1 MKLLMKF
8 GMAALAAVLCAGGV
22 RADVDLDTGIYL
34 YWMVGDTYAKSEGGP
49 GEGWTFQVA
58 KLVATTER
66 GVRVEIGAAAGGV
79 YAQASDPKATAP
91 DAVSSFAGGPLKAVL
106 PLGDSSPA
114 IKEFYVEFYSYNASG
129 EFDLLGYS
137 DPTSWA
143 DVYQSITDFRHDRDP
158 HLATGTFTPSGY
170 NVPEPSSSLL
180 LLVGGALLA
189 LRRRRRG

>member
-1 MKLLMKF
+1 MKQLMKF
-8 GMAALAAVLCAGGV
+8 GMAALAALLCAGGV
-22 RADVDLDTGIYL
+22 RADVDTGIYM

-49 GEGWTFQVA
+49 GDGWTFQVA
-58 KLVATTER
+58 KLVATTE
-66 GVRVEIGAAAGGV
+66 GGDRVEIGAAAGGV
-79 YAQASDPKATAP
+79 YAQASDPNATAP
-91 DAVSSFAGGPLKAVL
+91 DAVSSFAGGRPLKAVL
-106 PLGDSSPA
+106 PLGDSSAA
-114 IKEFYVEFYSYNASG
+114 IKEFYVEFYSYNAPG

-143 DVYQSITDFRHDRDP
+143 DVYQSITDFRQDRDP

-170 NVPEPSSSLL
+170 NVPEPSSGLL